1 MDDSIHSFN
10 SEKYCFLSM
19 FPEVVY
25 WKLVTSNK
33 MNFVHVRKNAHFFML
48 TGFFKN
54 LFYVIYTEKK
64 ITRKVSEGTFRE
76 YILPRVRKSQ

>member
-1 MDDSIHSFN
+1 MRI
-10 SEKYCFLSM
+10 FL
-19 FPEVVY
+19 
-25 WKLVTSNK
+25 LT
-33 MNFVHVRKNAHFFML
+33 AFFL
-48 TGFFKN
+48 N

>member
-1 MDDSIHSFN
+1 
-10 SEKYCFLSM
+10 
-19 FPEVVY
+19 
-25 WKLVTSNK
+25 
-33 MNFVHVRKNAHFFML
+33 ML

-64 ITRKVSEGTFRE
+64 ITRKVSEGTFWE

>member
-1 MDDSIHSFN
+1 MTVSITLIQRSIVFQ
-10 SEKYCFLSM
+10 SM

-64 ITRKVSEGTFRE
+64 ITRKVSEGTFWE

>member
-1 MDDSIHSFN
+1 MTVSIPLIQRSIVFQ
-10 SEKYCFLSM
+10 SM

-33 MNFVHVRKNAHFFML
+33 MNFVHVRKNAYFFML

-64 ITRKVSEGTFRE
+64 ITRKVSEGTFWE

>member
-33 MNFVHVRKNAHFFML
+33 TNFVRKNAYFFVNSSFL
-48 TGFFKN
+48 N

>member
-33 MNFVHVRKNAHFFML
+33 MNFVHVRKNAYFFVNS
-48 TGFFKN
+48 FFLN

>member
-1 MDDSIHSFN
+1 MTVSITLIQRSIVFQ
-10 SEKYCFLSM
+10 SM

-64 ITRKVSEGTFRE
+64 ITRKV
-76 YILPRVRKSQ
+76 